1 MISIADFSGKVEERI
16 GKAIDALGNQGGD
29 VVFPPGRYHFEREL
43 TLTGKSHIR
52 FIGHDAVIDGKAAR
66 SYFDMNGCVDISF
79 EGFRFDACFGL
90 LPAYRSFSDGIRQ
103 TPIRFMNSQGL
114 TIRSCRF
121 ANLYTV
127 FVYAY
132 GSTNIGITHCEF
144 SSPTQNQD
152 QYLSFVEFLTCGG
165 AINIEDNLFCGAP
178 TTVNDKSPAAVAA
191 SGLSGSLTI
200 SRNRA
205 QHCGR
210 NNGGSHRLA
219 CFDLY
224 ADTVNVTVSGNTALN
239 CREQFMRISTS
250 VNVVV
255 DQNFV
260 TTAAEADGEYSTL
273 SIESGSWPKAAH
285 PVCKNIRITD
295 NNFLCYRNPQAF
307 AIGVSSYDWGGGAEN
322 VRIEGNSI
330 QGYDRAFYVAG
341 PFRDLAIIGNRAK
354 DVNAFIDMTMAGS
367 VPITSILGTERS
379 SSFDGLVVEGNE
391 AEITS
396 GSNTVPVSFSI
407 GQARRYT
414 GTVGQFSFRRNLL
427 SGTSAGTAI
436 AVNCF
441 FNASTPQGWFDASN
455 NRIRGYATPFYLRSI
470 KQVWVN
476 DNVVEGMTSL
486 YLTDGTVQSLE
497 TLRNRK

>member
-1 MISIADFSGKVEERI
+1 MVNIADFSGKVEERI
-16 GKAIDALGNQGGD
+16 GKAIDALGSQGGEII
-29 VVFPPGRYHFEREL
+29 FPPGRYHFEREL

-52 FIGHDAVIDGKAAR
+52 FIGHEAVIDGKAVR
-66 SYFDMNGCVDISF
+66 SYFDMNGCSNISF
-79 EGFRFDACFGL
+79 EGFHFDARVGL
-90 LPAYRSFSDGIRQ
+90 LPTYRDFADGIRQ

-132 GSTNIGITHCEF
+132 GSTDIGIAHCQF
-144 SSPTQNQD
+144 SSPLQNQN

-191 SGLSGSLTI
+191 SGLSGSLRI
-200 SRNRA
+200 SGNRA

-224 ADTVNVTVSGNTALN
+224 SDTVNVTVAGNTALN

-273 SIESGSWPKAAH
+273 SVESGSWPKVAN

-295 NNFLCYRNPQAF
+295 NNFLCYGNRQAF

-330 QGYDRAFYVAG
+330 QRYDRAFYVAG
-341 PFRDLAIIGNRAK
+341 PFRDLTIVANRAK
-354 DVNAFIDMTMAGS
+354 DVRAFLDLTLAGE
-367 VPITSILGTERS
+367 VPMTSILGTERS
-379 SSFDGLVVEGNE
+379 SAFDGLIVEGNE
-391 AEITS
+391 AEITP
-396 GSNTVPVSFSI
+396 GSKIVPVSFSI
-407 GQARRYT
+407 GQARRYA
-414 GTVGQFSFRRNLL
+414 GSVGQFVFRRNLL
-427 SGTSAGTAI
+427 SGASPGTAI
-436 AVNCF
+436 AVNCI
-441 FNASTPQGWFDASN
+441 FNTSTKQGRLEASN

-470 KQVWVN
+470 KQARVA

-497 TLRNRK
+497 TLRNRR